1 MNRSANPF
9 RATLGSTPPYLAGR
23 ASELAEFRYALEE
36 GPGAHER
43 VTVVT
48 GLRGVGKTVLLNAY
62 EDEARE
68 QSWHV
73 ISETATR
80 GFTQRLTDTL
90 FRLTE
95 DRHDQGRRKLTG
107 LNIAALGGVQLSTP
121 TDYCPQPTLRE
132 VLTQYL
138 DIQENIDRALDQK
151 PVGLLITV
159 DELHYNRTEEI
170 TDFGAV
176 IQHLVREDR
185 QIAVAMAGI
194 PQSVNPLLADA
205 GGDNPVTFLRRAN
218 RVDLGLIADDDVR
231 RALKEPVENSGCRFT
246 PEALESAVQ
255 ACAGY
260 PFMIQLVGQE
270 SFRHR
275 EGEMISVA
283 SVELGAAKAKR
294 KLGQLV
300 HEASLRDLSNVD
312 RTFLAAMAADDG
324 PSKTRDIATRMG
336 VDAQYVGTY
345 RRRLIEAEMITAVG
359 HGLVDF
365 ELPFMRSYLRD
376 HMSGGRSRRLTA

>member
-1 MNRSANPF
+1 MERRANPF

-23 ASELAEFRYALEE
+23 ASELTDFRYALEE

-62 EDEARE
+62 EDEARA

-80 GFTQRLTDTL
+80 GFMQRLTDTIY
-90 FRLTE
+90 RLTT
-95 DRHDQGRRKLTG
+95 DQYEQGKRRITG
-107 LNIAALGGVQLSTP
+107 LSIAPLGGVQLSTP
-121 TDYCPQPTLRE
+121 THYSPQPTFRD
-132 VLTQYL
+132 VLTRYL
-138 DIQENIDRALDQK
+138 EIQADIDLAMNQE

-159 DELHYNRTEEI
+159 DELHNNRKDEI
-170 TDFGAV
+170 IEFGAA
-176 IQHLVREDR
+176 IQHLVRENR

-194 PQSVNPLLADA
+194 PQAVNPLLAADS
-205 GGDNPVTFLRRAN
+205 GDNPVTFLRRAN
-218 RVDLGLIADDDVR
+218 RVDLGLIPDEEVR
-231 RALKEPVENSGCRFT
+231 RALKEPVEGSGCCFT
-246 PEALESAVQ
+246 PDALGKAVQ

-260 PFMIQLVGQE
+260 PFMIQLVGHE
-270 SFRHR
+270 SFRRR
-275 EGEMISVA
+275 EGEVITCA
-283 SVELGAAKAKR
+283 SVEEGAAKAKR

-300 HEASLRDLSNVD
+300 HEASLRDLSPVD
-312 RTFLAAMAADDG
+312 RTFLAAMATDDG
-324 PSKTRDIATRMG
+324 PSRTKDIATRMG

-345 RRRLIEAEMITAVG
+345 RRRLIAAEMITVVG

-365 ELPFMRSYLRD
+365 ALPFMRSYLR
-376 HMSGGRSRRLTA
+376 G